1 MTPRARARAAVR
13 DMAAGAA
20 GPRLR
25 SRWRRISAGRIA
37 HICLRT
43 VEFAAALFIVGGLIL
58 ASVLARG
65 PIRLVGLHDQI
76 EASLRERVGDSYA
89 LTLGPTYIRHDS
101 WGVGLGFEGL
111 TLRDAAGRT
120 VLSAPGGKVGLD
132 PFALALLDV
141 KVRRLELD
149 GLDLRLRV
157 AADGALSLAVAN
169 NSGATPIPLPGGA
182 PEARGSARHR
192 RFRPL
197 RRRGHGRRRPGARP
211 ADPRQRLFRDPE
223 RCDTAPG
230 RLQGFRRR
238 VRPLGL
244 DRARDDLGDRSRR
257 ALEHFRA
264 GLRRRC
270 SGAFGRSARFEPRRL
285 PGVRQAA
292 SAADRRRADRDQDP
306 GRGHAAVDAPDLHRP
321 VQRRRRT
328 RALQQSRRGPLFHR
342 RGDRRR
348 RLGRGR
354 PALSHRQARSALR
367 SDACEHARVARAAS
381 GRRQD
386 LDRTSRGA
394 RRAIQSGARRRKPGR
409 ARVDRRRHALSGGGA
424 TLHRRRPHRPRTDS
438 RPVAQG
444 GVRSRRRWIV
454 AQARSCRPAP
464 ARRSI
469 SSACGRNSSIPTCAN
484 GAPTT
489 FTAAGCGER

>member
-169 NSGATPIPLPGGA
+169 DSRRDSDTSAG
-182 PEARGSARHR
+182 RGSRGRGGARHR
-192 RFRPL
+192 WFRPL
-197 RRRGHGRRRPGARP
+197 LPPRLWP
-211 ADPRQRLFRDPE
+211 AP
-223 RCDTAPG
+223 
-230 RLQGFRRR
+230 
-238 VRPLGL
+238 
-244 DRARDDLGDRSRR
+244 
-257 ALEHFRA
+257 
-264 GLRRRC
+264 
-270 SGAFGRSARFEPRRL
+270 PRR
-285 PGVRQAA
+285 
-292 SAADRRRADRDQDP
+292 S
-306 GRGHAAVDAPDLHRP
+306 
-321 VQRRRRT
+321 
-328 RALQQSRRGPLFHR
+328 
-342 RGDRRR
+342 
-348 RLGRGR
+348 
-354 PALSHRQARSALR
+354 
-367 SDACEHARVARAAS
+367 
-381 GRRQD
+381 
-386 LDRTSRGA
+386 
-394 RRAIQSGARRRKPGR
+394 
-409 ARVDRRRHALSGGGA
+409 
-424 TLHRRRPHRPRTDS
+424 
-438 RPVAQG
+438 
-444 GVRSRRRWIV
+444 
-454 AQARSCRPAP
+454 
-464 ARRSI
+464 
-469 SSACGRNSSIPTCAN
+469 
-484 GAPTT
+484 
-489 FTAAGCGER
+489 TA